1 MSTDKRRKDFDK
13 PDVDEELIMNIMSG
27 NQSVTIPEVIQQQ
40 KIQKETK
47 PKARNSSLKKV
58 DYEETFLVNRFP
70 SGRNGKVVYI
80 RPEYHERLL
89 RIVQLTR
96 EEKTTL
102 YSISTTFSNTILES
116 TGAILQIISTNVLN
130 QFYSYGNC
138 NSNMPADRHCP
149 AFAG

>member
-13 PDVDEELIMNIMSG
+13 PVVDEELIMNIMSG
-27 NQSVTIPEVIQQQ
+27 NQSFTVPEANQQQ
-40 KIQKETK
+40 EIQKETK
-47 PKARNSSLKKV
+47 PKEKARNSSSKKV

-80 RPEYHERLL
+80 RPEYHERLI

-102 YSISTTFSNTILES
+102 YSYIDNILEHHFREFGDDI
-116 TGAILQIISTNVLN
+116 TDYFNERCKPIL
-130 QFYSYGNC
+130 
-138 NSNMPADRHCP
+138 
-149 AFAG
+149 

>member
-13 PDVDEELIMNIMSG
+13 PDVDEEMIMNIMSG
-27 NQSVTIPEVIQQQ
+27 NQTAAVPEAQQQ
-40 KIQKETK
+40 EQQQEVQKEVKTK
-47 PKARNSSLKKV
+47 EKARSSSSKKV
-58 DYEETFLVNRFP
+58 DYEETFMVNRFP

-102 YSISTTFSNTILES
+102 YSYIDNILEHHFREFGDDI
-116 TGAILQIISTNVLN
+116 TDYFNERFKPII
-130 QFYSYGNC
+130 
-138 NSNMPADRHCP
+138 
-149 AFAG
+149 

>member
-13 PDVDEELIMNIMSG
+13 PDVDEELIMNNMSG

-102 YSISTTFSNTILES
+102 YSYIDNILEHHFREYGDDI
-116 TGAILQIISTNVLN
+116 TDYFNERFKPIL
-130 QFYSYGNC
+130 
-138 NSNMPADRHCP
+138 
-149 AFAG
+149 